1 VRLKPGMG
9 NRVYRLQARHEGR
22 TREISLSPDCSV
34 WQLKERIAAEFGLPA
49 EQQLL
54 QCGGRALQVADT
66 ATVKQARLA
75 SGSRITVSR
84 QRPDPSLDRD
94 PLPPDPPATDPTL
107 SSLANWEAQAGEVEA
122 VQAGLE
128 EERRGLR
135 TRSPPLFSATDP
147 AAEHKRL
154 KLETRKCG
162 EQLMQLLESVDQVDC
177 AAGRPEH
184 RARRKEV
191 ATKLN
196 SILDKNDKLLEKL
209 SSSIRECQNSC

>member
-1 VRLKPGMG
+1 MLTFAP
-9 NRVYRLQARHEGR
+9 
-22 TREISLSPDCSV
+22 SLSPDCSV

-107 SSLANWEAQAGEVEA
+107 SSLADWEAQAGKVEA

-162 EQLMQLLESVDQVDC
+162 EQLMQLLVRIC
-177 AAGRPEH
+177 Y
-184 RARRKEV
+184 
-191 ATKLN
+191 
-196 SILDKNDKLLEKL
+196 
-209 SSSIRECQNSC
+209 